1 MKPVVSAAQIAA
13 QAYAQKTIAPRTTAP
28 SAFVVDAKAAPSK
41 GATPVRRISEETEA
55 FKIEISAEALD
66 AASRDGGR
74 SAQATDAS
82 PEAFGADSTEEVAKI
97 AFQPVDS
104 VSLNNGRREAPFA
117 HEKLAVT
124 ENDAPRRPGSVLDIT
139 I

>member
-13 QAYAQKTIAPRTTAP
+13 QAYAQKTIAPRSTAL
-28 SAFVVDAKAAPSK
+28 SGFVVDAKAAPSK
-41 GATPVRRISEETEA
+41 GATPVRRITEETEA

-66 AASRDGGR
+66 AASRDRGR
-74 SAQATDAS
+74 GAQAAEAPVADGAEDA
-82 PEAFGADSTEEVAKI
+82 AKI

-124 ENDAPRRPGSVLDIT
+124 ENEAPRLPGSVLDIT

>member
-13 QAYAQKTIAPRTTAP
+13 QAYAQKTIAPRSTAL
-28 SAFVVDAKAAPSK
+28 SGFVVDAKAAPSK
-41 GATPVRRISEETEA
+41 GATPVRRITEETEA

-74 SAQATDAS
+74 SAQTA
-82 PEAFGADSTEEVAKI
+82 EAPVADGAEDSAKV

-124 ENDAPRRPGSVLDIT
+124 KNEAPRLPGSVLDIT

>member
-13 QAYAQKTIAPRTTAP
+13 QAYAQKTTAPRGTVP
-28 SAFVVDAKAAPSK
+28 SGFVVDPKAAPAK

-66 AASRDGGR
+66 AANRDAGR
-74 SAQATDAS
+74 NGA
-82 PEAFGADSTEEVAKI
+82 PEAAPDALGADVSEDVAAI
-97 AFQPVDS
+97 SFQPVDE
-104 VSLNNGRREAPFA
+104 VSIGAGRREAPFA
-117 HEKLAVT
+117 HEKLATT
-124 ENDAPRRPGSVLDIT
+124 ETEAPRLPGSVLDIT

>member
-13 QAYAQKTIAPRTTAP
+13 QAYAQKTIAPRSTAL
-28 SAFVVDAKAAPSK
+28 SGFVVDAKAAPSK
-41 GATPVRRISEETEA
+41 GATPVRRITEETEA

-66 AASRDGGR
+66 AASRDRGR
-74 SAQATDAS
+74 GAQAAEAPVADGAEDA
-82 PEAFGADSTEEVAKI
+82 AKI
-97 AFQPVDS
+97 AFQPVES

-117 HEKLAVT
+117 HEKLAVAKN
-124 ENDAPRRPGSVLDIT
+124 EAPRLPGSVLDIT

>member
-13 QAYAQKTIAPRTTAP
+13 QAYAQKIIAPRSTAL
-28 SAFVVDAKAAPSK
+28 SGFVVDAKAAPSK
-41 GATPVRRISEETEA
+41 GATPVRRITEETEA

-74 SAQATDAS
+74 SAQTA
-82 PEAFGADSTEEVAKI
+82 EAPVADGAEDSAKV

-124 ENDAPRRPGSVLDIT
+124 KNEAPRLPGSVLDIT